1 MSLDEKVKND
11 KKQQV
16 HNILKL
22 MSTTIHYISHPS
34 ITKSLECNLNC
45 KSLFQLFKNLN
56 INSFLNIK
64 FEQKND
70 ILIFKDTEALKVLYV
85 LIVIINESDHP
96 LYPCYLEWIKENAWM
111 EESMKLFTL
120 IKY

>member
-16 HNILKL
+16 HTILKL

-45 KSLFQLFKNLN
+45 KSLFKLFKKLKIVNCV
-56 INSFLNIK
+56 LNIK
-64 FEQKND
+64 FDQKND
-70 ILIFKDTEALKVLYV
+70 ILIFKETRALKWF
-85 LIVIINESDHP
+85 ICFN
-96 LYPCYLEWIKENAWM
+96 WN
-111 EESMKLFTL
+111 
-120 IKY
+120 

>member
-16 HNILKL
+16 HTILKL

-45 KSLFQLFKNLN
+45 KSYLN
-56 INSFLNIK
+56 Y
-64 FEQKND
+64 
-70 ILIFKDTEALKVLYV
+70 LK
-85 LIVIINESDHP
+85 
-96 LYPCYLEWIKENAWM
+96 
-111 EESMKLFTL
+111 T
-120 IKY
+120 